1 MMDLYDRVEESVGF
15 LRRVGAP
22 DPDVA
27 IILGTGLTR
36 VAERVQ
42 PIVRVPYWEV
52 PHFPGATVTGHGD
65 SLLFGTL
72 GGMTVLVMEGRFHY
86 YEGYSPA
93 EATLPVRVCRNL
105 GARYLIIN
113 SAAGGLNPQFCA
125 GDVMVVTDHINL
137 MAANPLHG
145 QTDERLG
152 VLFPDMSR
160 PYDEELIRLV
170 SAAAAELQIPVQH
183 GVYVAVAGPSLETR
197 AETRMLRMLG
207 ADAVGMS
214 TVPEV
219 IVGVQVGFRMLVL
232 AAITNVNLPD
242 AMEPISVERVIANAG
257 IAAPNISAIV
267 EETLQRLSE
276 TA

>member
-1 MMDLYDRVEESVGF
+1 MMDLFDRVEESVGF

-65 SLLFGTL
+65 ALLFGTL

-113 SAAGGLNPQFCA
+113 SAAGGLNPQFRA

-170 SAAAAELQIPVQH
+170 SAAAAELQIPLQH
-183 GVYVAVAGPSLETR
+183 GVYAAVAGPSLETR

-219 IVGVQVGFRMLVL
+219 IVGVQVGFRTLVL
-232 AAITNVNLPD
+232 SAITNVNLPD
-242 AMEPISVERVIANAG
+242 AMEPISVEQVIANAG